1 MSGMF
6 MVTKGGGCAGKNK
19 KKKNKKNKSKCCD
32 DDEEQKQISSLVEV
46 CVSAFRKSTCRQDQ
60 VVISTVN
67 LNHID
72 NMEIGWPT
80 NVQHLTHVTFD
91 RFHGFLGLPLEF
103 QLQIPCK
110 PPSASVSVCGVS
122 AESMQWSYDTR
133 SNSVPT
139 ILLLMQQ
146 KLYALGGLMT
156 EGIFRINP
164 ENSREEHV
172 RDQLNRGVV
181 PEDIDI
187 HCLAGLIKAWFRE
200 LPCGVLDGLS
210 KEQVLQCN
218 NEDEFVELVKQL
230 KPTDSCL
237 LEWAVDLMADVVE
250 QEEHNKMNARNI
262 AMVFAPNMTQMLDPL
277 TALMHAVQ
285 VMNLLKALISKK
297 LREREESAEGVS
309 SPTVSSRFS
318 FRQKEYYG
326 QHDIDDDDASC
337 ESRGT
342 ASDDEDVESLSEV
355 EECFLRQMDESENA
369 KQDGFRRQMERILCR
384 DNESPVIYS
393 YNNIFEDS
401 ESRKIQCSIG
411 EKE

>member
-110 PPSASVSVCGVS
+110 PPSA
-122 AESMQWSYDTR
+122 
-133 SNSVPT
+133 
-139 ILLLMQQ
+139 
-146 KLYALGGLMT
+146 
-156 EGIFRINP
+156 
-164 ENSREEHV
+164 SREEHV